1 MSLVAIFK
9 SVGLFKKE
17 IHLWVFFFPSQFN
30 KLGQIEISSCNTLPF
45 KSEMSFQDNFL
56 GVYSNKTIMNTF

>member
-9 SVGLFKKE
+9 SVGLFKKGKSP
-17 IHLWVFFFPSQFN
+17 LGNFFPSQFN
-30 KLGQIEISSCNTLPF
+30 KLGQIEISSCNTLLF
-45 KSEMSFQDNFL
+45 KSEMSFQANFL